1 MGSYSP
7 GWKFQSG
14 LGPGIVRLWALCTTK
29 PCSYVLLETTIALD
43 TRNVEPIVISFSSSG
58 EIKGLTTRADTTNI
72 D

>member
-1 MGSYSP
+1 MAVVSD
-7 GWKFQSG
+7 K
-14 LGPGIVRLWALCTTK
+14 
-29 PCSYVLLETTIALD
+29 LLETTIALG